1 MIYLITGQIGAG
13 KTLYALPF
21 VKKLSEE
28 ETPPRQVYYC
38 GINGINREKLPWID
52 LGYGVELNPE
62 LEAEED
68 RKSAAEATAKQQEY
82 VPWFRNHDYPESAK
96 GARDWWKL
104 PVGSIIVID
113 ECQEHFPPRG
123 AGSVQPRYIELMARS
138 RHRGY
143 DIVLLTQ
150 GPNMFDSF
158 IRSLI
163 NRHYHVIRNWGLK
176 KSTIHEWHRVS
187 LTPVSKAEKA
197 AAVRHE
203 FIYPKEVFSWY
214 ESSKKHTHKA
224 HVPLKVFLLP
234 VVVILAAVAA
244 YMSYRMLVGTM
255 KPKNAGG
262 GGTPTAG
269 ASVPPGGVTGPHP
282 MTAIEYAQSYQPRVP
297 GLAYTAPAY
306 DKITQP
312 RTAPYPAACVQ
323 MHRECR
329 CYSQQGTRLSVLAVD
344 CMRIVQDGFFM
355 DWQQQ
360 ASDNSKSVHSVVPAE
375 SQSVAAA
382 SIS

>member
-28 ETPPRQVYYC
+28 EDPPRQVYYC

-68 RKSAAEATAKQQEY
+68 RKSAAEAAAKHQEY
-82 VPWFRNHDYPESAK
+82 VPWFRNNEYPTEAK

-187 LTPVSKAEKA
+187 LTPVAKAEKA

-234 VVVILAAVAA
+234 VIVVVAVIAAYVSYKMLMGTMHPKAADGTPAVAA
-244 YMSYRMLVGTM
+244 SAPAAAMSQ
-255 KPKNAGG
+255 PA
-262 GGTPTAG
+262 
-269 ASVPPGGVTGPHP
+269 GPHVL
-282 MTAIEYAQSYQPRVP
+282 TKAEYLEQRQPRVT
-297 GLAYTAPAY
+297 GFAYTAPVY
-306 DKITQP
+306 D
-312 RTAPYPAACVQ
+312 
-323 MHRECR
+323 
-329 CYSQQGTRLSVLAVD
+329 
-344 CMRIVQDGFFM
+344 
-355 DWQQQ
+355 
-360 ASDNSKSVHSVVPAE
+360 
-375 SQSVAAA
+375 
-382 SIS
+382 

>member
-68 RKSAAEATAKQQEY
+68 RKSAEEAAAKQQEY
-82 VPWFRNHDYPESAK
+82 VPWFRNNEYPTEAK

-187 LTPVSKAEKA
+187 LTPVAKAEKA

-234 VVVILAAVAA
+234 VIVVVAVIAA
-244 YMSYRMLVGTM
+244 YVSYKMLMGTM
-255 KPKNAGG
+255 HPKAAD
-262 GGTPTAG
+262 GTPAAAASAPGATQQQPAG
-269 ASVPPGGVTGPHP
+269 VQQ
-282 MTAIEYAQSYQPRVP
+282 MTPVQYAQSYQERVP
-297 GLAYTAPAY
+297 GYGYTAPRY
-306 DKITQP
+306 DRVTQP
-312 RTAPYPAACVQ
+312 VEAPYPAACVST
-323 MHRECR
+323 HTECR
-329 CYSQQGTRLSVLAVD
+329 CYSQQGTRLAVLATD
-344 CMRIVQDGFFM
+344 CARIVRDGFFM
-355 DWQQQ
+355 DWKRSERDAARLPAKQDQ
-360 ASDNSKSVHSVVPAE
+360 AEAVNAG
-375 SQSVAAA
+375 
-382 SIS
+382 